1 MKISLALATAAT
13 LLLSLVPASAKTI
26 YPTQPC
32 RVYVDTDYTQIAEQC
47 GTAGRFHPGRLFVR
61 ASRPSSY
68 YYGPYN

>member
-1 MKISLALATAAT
+1 MKNHPCTGDSAA

-26 YPTQPC
+26 YPTRALSC
-32 RVYVDTDYTQIAEQC
+32 VVYTDYTQIAEQC
-47 GTAGRFHPGRLFVR
+47 GMVGRFYPGRLFVR